1 MGVHRASPDAL
12 RSPSRTAAGATRRA
26 PSSPAGLLRLQQTA
40 GNTAVAGLVAAR
52 QVATAPAPGGGPTTV
67 ATRPTLQLGDIDQQV
82 GVAQQKLNVLG
93 ATPELKIDAEFGS
106 RTQAAV
112 RRFQTTNGLPSSAVL
127 DTATWAQ
134 LDSRAPGGDLRPDG
148 SVTPVPGL
156 RPGDPTPRPHPG
168 VATHPTLRLTS
179 HGPAVSELHEKLN
192 ALGIGSGLPV
202 GSGLVNADA
211 VTFTAATDAAVR
223 AFQGAHPPLTVDGQ
237 VGLNTWA
244 ALDRLVPGAGAG
256 AGRFQEKDV
265 GDPAR
270 GKPFSTGS
278 AFDWAL
284 EPDRSAP
291 TRLAARVTY
300 DFRNDPQRPVDDKA
314 AEVGKILAG
323 IRQVWNVFA
332 AVESP
337 VPPAPARPPVEIDF
351 QPTEAPSGDNK
362 IRLVKGTGPTDAENY
377 FLDGSLDITQ
387 IAAHEFGHQIG
398 LPDEY
403 QQTAADHL
411 RQTGEAAPVGQVRGD
426 ADPVDIA
433 RELHTAVHSAPGT
446 GRGNRALLVVQS
458 HKLEQGAF
466 AQQVARRYV
475 VLFGVDVVN
484 DINNNI
490 AESASEG
497 SLTRQRLCTQPFL
510 YTADNLM
517 GGAETANGPN
527 VLLVEPRHVRQ
538 FARIVEG
545 AVGGVWQ
552 PERR

>member
-12 RSPSRTAAGATRRA
+12 RAPGRAAAGAARRA
-26 PSSPAGLLRLQQTA
+26 PSPPAGLLRLQQTA
-40 GNTAVAGLVAAR
+40 GNAAVAGLVAAR
-52 QVATAPAPGGGPTTV
+52 QLATAQAPGGGP
-67 ATRPTLQLGDIDQQV
+67 ATLAARPTLRLGDIDQQV

-134 LDSRAPGGDLRPDG
+134 LDTRAPGGDLQPDG
-148 SVTPVPGL
+148 SVTAVPGL
-156 RPGDPTPRPHPG
+156 HPGDPTPQPRPG
-168 VATHPTLRLTS
+168 VATHPTLRLAS

-202 GSGLVNADA
+202 GSGLAGADA
-211 VTFTAATDAAVR
+211 VTFEAATEAAVR
-223 AFQGAHPPLTVDGQ
+223 AFQRAHPPLTVDGQ

-256 AGRFQEKDV
+256 RFQEKGV

-270 GKPFSTGS
+270 GKQFDTDA

-300 DFRNDPQRPVDDKA
+300 DFQNDATRPVDDKA

-337 VPPAPARPPVEIDF
+337 VLPAPARPPVEIDF
-351 QPTEAPSGDNK
+351 QPTEAPSADNK
-362 IRLVKGTGPTDAENY
+362 IRLIKGTGPTDAQNY

-387 IAAHEFGHQIG
+387 IAAHEFGHHIG

-433 RELHTAVHSAPGT
+433 RELHTAVHGAPST
-446 GRGNRALLVVQS
+446 GRGDKALLVVQS

-484 DINNNI
+484 DINANI
-490 AESASEG
+490 AESDSEG

-517 GGAETANGPN
+517 GGAETASGPN
-527 VLLVEPRHVRQ
+527 ALLVEPRHVRQ

-545 AVGGVWQ
+545 AVGGVWEPQ
-552 PERR
+552 RR